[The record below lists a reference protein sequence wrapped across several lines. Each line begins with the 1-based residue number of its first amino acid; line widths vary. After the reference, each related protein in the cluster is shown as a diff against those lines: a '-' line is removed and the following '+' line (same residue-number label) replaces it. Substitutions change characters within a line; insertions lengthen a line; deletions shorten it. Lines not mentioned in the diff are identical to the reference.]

1 MNKGGRKQQLFSSP
15 IPLIPLI
22 NFYYATANRLIQ
34 EISTRENDENANRN
48 IANMEKIYGK
58 EIEKPVMISHVVALC
73 SGGVGVDAT
82 ALSLQKSMYSITS
95 LLTAQ
100 LLSNYNTLDLL
111 GDPILWTPFLPPE
124 SSYNFRTIASLSS

>member
-1 MNKGGRKQQLFSSP
+1 
-15 IPLIPLI
+15 
-22 NFYYATANRLIQ
+22 
-34 EISTRENDENANRN
+34 
-48 IANMEKIYGK
+48 MEKIYGK

-82 ALSLQKSMYSITS
+82 ALSLQKSI
-95 LLTAQ
+95 
-100 LLSNYNTLDLL
+100 NYNTLDLL